1 MYNQRTG
8 GKPDGCATLYRCSKF
23 TLVKEKLVK
32 YYTRNVPVL
41 NKDNV
46 GIVMLLKANIPEDV
60 DTQRSETDKEVEPRL
75 LCVAN
80 THLLFNKKR
89 GDIKLAQLAYL
100 FAEVDSVAMLRRD
113 NLGEVYCPVIL
124 CGDLNSLPYSPLHH
138 FLTKGELEYSSRDP
152 AVISGQLL
160 ASESSNGPSRRCI
173 GSPLLPWHFGVTLG
187 CQWRNLRSIT
197 GRDEESS
204 SFKCGN
210 SPEVERGEYERTS
223 VLTLPFQFKSV
234 YNHRLEDGTPEVTTC
249 HSKACCNVDYIFYTL
264 GATDGKSKDS
274 KRCSHEGTLT
284 LLRKLQLLG
293 KSDFNVV
300 KQLPNHQ
307 YSSDHLSLLALFK
320 LS

>member
-8 GKPDGCATLYRCSKF
+8 GKPDGCATFYRCSKF
-23 TLVKEKLVK
+23 TLVNKKLVK
-32 YYTRNVPVL
+32 YYTINVPVL
-41 NKDNV
+41 DKDNV
-46 GIVMLLKANIPEDV
+46 GIVVLLKPNIPEEV
-60 DTQRSETDKEVEPRL
+60 HTQRSESDKEPRL

-100 FAEVDSVAMLRRD
+100 FAEVDSLAMLRRD
-113 NLGEVYCPVIL
+113 SLSDVYCPVIL
-124 CGDLNSLPYSPLHH
+124 CGDLNSIPYSPLHY
-138 FLTKGELEYSSRDP
+138 FLTKGELEYGSRIP
-152 AVISGQLL
+152 SIISGQLL
-160 ASESSNGPSRRCI
+160 ASPPSPGRYISTSCI
-173 GSPLLPWHFGVTLG
+173 RLPLLPWNFGVTLG
-187 CQWRNLRSIT
+187 CQWRNLHSTT
-197 GRDEESS
+197 GRDEENS
-204 SFKCGN
+204 SFPYN
-210 SPEVERGEYERTS
+210 PVVERVKHDWTN
-223 VLTLPFQFKSV
+223 VLTIPFQFKSV
-234 YNHRLEDGTPEVTTC
+234 YNHHLEDGTPEVTTC

-264 GATDGKSKDS
+264 GASTDEKSKDG

-300 KQLPNHQ
+300 KQLPNQQ